1 MRAGGAV
8 PVPAVQTLSVP
19 GTMRGVGQ
27 AIEAF
32 ERFGR
37 ARDVPDGLAWRV
49 KLALDEI
56 LSNVVRHGGL
66 DERSPIDMT
75 FSFEAGVVGVE
86 IVDAAAAF
94 NPLLAPAPDASR
106 PLAARTVGGVGITI
120 VKGLMDET
128 RYERRDG
135 RNHFVM
141 RCGSHGDR

>member
-1 MRAGGAV
+1 M
-8 PVPAVQTLSVP
+8 PVVETLSVP

-37 ARDVPDGLAWRV
+37 ARDVPRGVAWRV
-49 KLALDEI
+49 QLALDEI
-56 LSNVVRHGGL
+56 LSNVVRHGGV
-66 DERSPIDMT
+66 DEGSLIDMT
-75 FSFEAGVVGVE
+75 FSFDAGVVDVE

-94 NPLLAPAPDASR
+94 NPLLAPAPDLSSPLVAR
-106 PLAARTVGGVGITI
+106 PVGGVGITI

-128 RYERRDG
+128 RYERRNG